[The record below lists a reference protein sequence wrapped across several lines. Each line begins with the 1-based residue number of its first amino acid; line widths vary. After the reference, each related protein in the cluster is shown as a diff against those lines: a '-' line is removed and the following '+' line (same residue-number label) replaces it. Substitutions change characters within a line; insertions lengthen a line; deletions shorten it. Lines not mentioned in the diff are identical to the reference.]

1 MKLIGVTGFS
11 GSGKSTF
18 CQYLKAL
25 GVYVI
30 DADEIGRNI
39 LKKGSSALKEVKDT
53 FGEEYVFEDG
63 ELNRKK
69 LGELVFNNKDE
80 LEKLNRITFHK
91 IEEEIER
98 QILNSDEN
106 VIAVDCALLCNMNI
120 IHKFDEV
127 VYIMCDIEI
136 LTERITVRDNIS
148 SETAR
153 NRIENQKTDFLK
165 YATVIIENNK
175 EAGILK
181 EYAERIVKND

>member
-18 CQYLKAL
+18 CNFLKQL
-25 GVYVI
+25 GAYVV

-39 LKKGSSALKEVKDT
+39 LKKGSSALKEVKDI
-53 FGEEYVFEDG
+53 FGEKYIMENG

-80 LEKLNRITFHK
+80 LEKLNRITFRK

-98 QILNSDEN
+98 EILNSVGEF
-106 VIAVDCALLCNMNI
+106 VVVDCALLCNMDI

-127 VYIMCDIEI
+127 VYITSDMPTLI
-136 LTERITVRDNIS
+136 ERITARDDIS
-148 SETAR
+148 YDTAK

-165 YATVIIENNK
+165 YATIIIENNK
-175 EAGILK
+175 NTDILK
-181 EYAERIVKND
+181 KYAERIVKNG